1 MNLTEW
7 WGNSM
12 ARLFYIY
19 YSDTRGLALVD
30 NGETTDT
37 RPVSIDTIGGDYIRT
52 QSVGT
57 GTADFLLWGATQ
69 FGAWGKLSQSS
80 HACLVEGGYRLT
92 SVAWQPWARLG
103 YTVSSGDANNRDG
116 THGTFFQILPTPRI
130 YAMTPSTT

>member
-37 RPVSIDTIGGDYIRT
+37 RPVSIDTIGGYYIRT
-52 QSVGT
+52 QSVG
-57 GTADFLLWGATQ
+57 AEAGAT
-69 FGAWGKLSQSS
+69 WG
-80 HACLVEGGYRLT
+80 RWPT
-92 SVAWQPWARLG
+92 AR
-103 YTVSSGDANNRDG
+103 
-116 THGTFFQILPTPRI
+116 
-130 YAMTPSTT
+130 